1 MKIITSNLT
10 KSRKSPCFD
19 CEYPLTL
26 KRNVDLQ
33 HDIGVRRSYWMM
45 VSPVVKNNLKC
56 DADFRLEVNRMYDTM
71 DLIVPIL
78 IIAAIA
84 VIILAFFKSMKEI
97 NDNKKAPL
105 LSVPAKVSGKRTDI
119 IKRNQP
125 NAGDLSGAHGYTV
138 VMNTTYYVSFEI
150 EDGERKEFIV
160 DHSIYNTL
168 LEETKGTLSFKGT
181 KFISFE

>member
-1 MKIITSNLT
+1 
-10 KSRKSPCFD
+10 
-19 CEYPLTL
+19 
-26 KRNVDLQ
+26 
-33 HDIGVRRSYWMM
+33 
-45 VSPVVKNNLKC
+45 
-56 DADFRLEVNRMYDTM
+56 
-71 DLIVPIL
+71 
-78 IIAAIA
+78 
-84 VIILAFFKSMKEI
+84 MKEI

-105 LSVPAKVSGKRTDI
+105 LSVPAKVAGKRTDI

-181 KFISFE
+181 KFISPPVLQYRGLSLCAFTVHEPRLVAVIYSCLIICRYSGRLYQL

>member
-1 MKIITSNLT
+1 
-10 KSRKSPCFD
+10 
-19 CEYPLTL
+19 
-26 KRNVDLQ
+26 
-33 HDIGVRRSYWMM
+33 
-45 VSPVVKNNLKC
+45 
-56 DADFRLEVNRMYDTM
+56 MYDTM

-168 LEETKGTLSFKGT
+168 LNIQYVIGRNERDTVIQGNKIYIFRVTEDFSINVEYRRKLPVLQYRGLSLCAFTVHEPRLVAVIYSCLTICRYSGRLY
-181 KFISFE
+181 

>member
-1 MKIITSNLT
+1 M
-10 KSRKSPCFD
+10 
-19 CEYPLTL
+19 TL

-56 DADFRLEVNRMYDTM
+56 DADFSLEVNRMYDIM

-78 IIAAIA
+78 IIVAIA

-125 NAGDLSGAHGYTV
+125 NAEYRRKPPVLQYRGLSLCAFTV
-138 VMNTTYYVSFEI
+138 HEPRLVAV
-150 EDGERKEFIV
+150 
-160 DHSIYNTL
+160 IYSCLTICRYSGRL
-168 LEETKGTLSFKGT
+168 Y
-181 KFISFE
+181 

>member
-1 MKIITSNLT
+1 
-10 KSRKSPCFD
+10 
-19 CEYPLTL
+19 
-26 KRNVDLQ
+26 
-33 HDIGVRRSYWMM
+33 
-45 VSPVVKNNLKC
+45 
-56 DADFRLEVNRMYDTM
+56 MYDTM

-105 LSVPAKVSGKRTDI
+105 LSVPAKVAGKRTDI

-181 KFISFE
+181 KFISFGLSLCAFTVHEPRLVAVIYSCLTICRYSGRLY

>member
-1 MKIITSNLT
+1 
-10 KSRKSPCFD
+10 
-19 CEYPLTL
+19 
-26 KRNVDLQ
+26 
-33 HDIGVRRSYWMM
+33 
-45 VSPVVKNNLKC
+45 
-56 DADFRLEVNRMYDTM
+56 MYDTM
-71 DLIVPIL
+71 DLIVLIL

-105 LSVPAKVSGKRTDI
+105 LSVPAKVAGKRTDI

-138 VMNTTYYVSFEI
+138 VMNTTYYVSFEF

-181 KFISFE
+181 KFISFEWQKISQ